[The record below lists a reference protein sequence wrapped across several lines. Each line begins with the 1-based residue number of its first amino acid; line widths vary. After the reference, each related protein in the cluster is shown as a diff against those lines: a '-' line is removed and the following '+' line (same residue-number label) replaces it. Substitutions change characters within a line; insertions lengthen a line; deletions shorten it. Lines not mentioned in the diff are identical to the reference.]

1 MIWNIYLI
9 ILIYFLLGSIG
20 FYFINRR
27 KNSADSR
34 RSWIKFIAYFF
45 IIHILFFAIVL
56 NPMYFRL
63 VAVVIITVG
72 AYELWTIFRKSGFS
86 QKHFFQFSFL
96 LFLMFSLGFYFFSG
110 LVKENILYAFL
121 VLSIFDSFSQIT
133 GQLWGKRKLFPE
145 ISPHKTVEGVVGGA
159 LVALLSS
166 IFLKKITEAS
176 SLEAFLF
183 AGGIVVFAFMG
194 DLLASYYKRKY
205 QVKDFSNLIPGH
217 GGFLDRFDS
226 LIAGGAYVAINQ
238 YLLHM

>member
-27 KNSADSR
+27 KNAIDAR
-34 RSWIKFIAYFF
+34 HSWVKFITYFF

-56 NPMYFRL
+56 NVMYFRL
-63 VAVVIITVG
+63 VAVVIIAVG
-72 AYELWTIFRKSGFS
+72 AYELLMIFGKSGFS
-86 QKHFFQFSFL
+86 QKHFFLFSFL
-96 LFLMFSLGFYFFSG
+96 LFLIFSLGFYLFSG
-110 LVKENILYAFL
+110 LVMENILYAFL

-145 ISPHKTVEGVVGGA
+145 ISPNKTVEGVVGGA

-183 AGGIVVFAFMG
+183 AGGIVVFAFLG

-205 QVKDFSNLIPGH
+205 KVKDFSNLIPGH

-226 LIAGGAYVAINQ
+226 LIAGGAFVAINQ
-238 YLLHM
+238 YLLHI